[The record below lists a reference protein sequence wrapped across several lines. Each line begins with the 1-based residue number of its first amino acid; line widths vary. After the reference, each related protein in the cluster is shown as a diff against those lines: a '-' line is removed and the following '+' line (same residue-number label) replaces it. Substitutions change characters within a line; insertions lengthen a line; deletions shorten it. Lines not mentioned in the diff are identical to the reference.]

1 LAAQS
6 ASEGSFIREQFAM
19 NEVVVE
25 LTICLCVGLLSLAVV
40 AWDVASGRI
49 VYLDGI
55 ALAII
60 VLTIGLFFLF
70 NVFWSYRTGE
80 LAQLWKDLR
89 KPKATDSGHSTP
101 PAA

>member
-1 LAAQS
+1 
-6 ASEGSFIREQFAM
+6 M
-19 NEVVVE
+19 NEIVVE
-25 LTICLCVGLLSLAVV
+25 LTICLCVGLLCLAVV

-89 KPKATDSGHSTP
+89 KPKATDSALHAGRSTSRRH
-101 PAA
+101 AAADRMGRSARKP